1 MSEHIVK
8 SYDEELMELGRK
20 IAEMGG
26 LSETML
32 ANAIQALVRGDTDL
46 AQRVIETD
54 HRLDVLEREI
64 EEKAILTIAKRQP
77 MAVDLRAIVSSIR
90 LATDIERIGDLAKNI
105 AKRGAYERVGAGSSE
120 PCDRCLCRPECRRR
134 A

>member
-54 HRLDVLEREI
+54 HRQWQSICGLLCHPSG
-64 EEKAILTIAKRQP
+64 LQP
-77 MAVDLRAIVSSIR
+77 
-90 LATDIERIGDLAKNI
+90 T
-105 AKRGAYERVGAGSSE
+105 
-120 PCDRCLCRPECRRR
+120 
-134 A
+134 